1 MGFFDGLTKKGA
13 EISNSLQESINK
25 SQRISALKKSI
36 SENNS
41 KVARTFSEIGRK
53 IYEKRTMD
61 EEIMTFISG
70 KIEEIDN
77 AKKENEELEKEL
89 LGLNNKKR
97 CPECGTEVDLNATF
111 CPVCGKEQEKV
122 EIEPFIPNG
131 KRKCSGC
138 GEIIDDNSVFCPKCG
153 AKKEE
158 VVEATEENK
167 EADEISEAVENSE
180 AVEETAETTEKNE
193 EVEEVTEVVEKNEE
207 VEKAEEVVEET
218 IPEGKR
224 KCSGCGEIIDDADI
238 FCANC
243 GTKKEETE
251 ENK

>member
-41 KVARTFSEIGRK
+41 KISRTFSEIGK
-53 IYEKRTMD
+53 NVYEKRTMD
-61 EEIMTFISG
+61 EEVMTFISG
-70 KIEEIDN
+70 KIEEIDS

-89 LGLNNKKR
+89 LGLNNKKK
-97 CPECGTEVDLNATF
+97 CPECGTEVDIDVTF

-122 EIEPFIPNG
+122 EIEPFVPNG

-138 GEIIDDNSVFCPKCG
+138 GEVIDDSNVFCPKCG

-158 VVEATEENK
+158 AETVEENK
-167 EADEISEAVENSE
+167 EIDEV
-180 AVEETAETTEKNE
+180 AETTENNE
-193 EVEEVTEVVEKNEE
+193 VAEETTDAVEKNED
-207 VEKAEEVVEET
+207 VEKVEEEVVEEKET

-224 KCSGCGEIIDDADI
+224 KCSGCGEIIDDSDI

-251 ENK
+251 GNK

>member
-1 MGFFDGLTKKGA
+1 MGFLDGLTKKGA

-41 KVARTFSEIGRK
+41 KISRTFSEIGK
-53 IYEKRTMD
+53 NVYEKRTMD
-61 EEIMTFISG
+61 EEVMTFISG
-70 KIEEIDN
+70 KIEEIDS

-89 LGLNNKKR
+89 LGLNNKKK
-97 CPECGTEVDLNATF
+97 CPECGTEVDIDVTF

-122 EIEPFIPNG
+122 EIEPFVPNG
-131 KRKCSGC
+131 KRKCYGC
-138 GEIIDDNSVFCPKCG
+138 GEVIDDSNVFCPKCG

-158 VVEATEENK
+158 AETVEENK
-167 EADEISEAVENSE
+167 EIDEV
-180 AVEETAETTEKNE
+180 AETTENNE
-193 EVEEVTEVVEKNEE
+193 VAEETTDAVEKNED
-207 VEKAEEVVEET
+207 VEKVEEEVVEEKET

-224 KCSGCGEIIDDADI
+224 KCSGCGEIIDDSDI

-251 ENK
+251 GNK

>member
-53 IYEKRTMD
+53 VYEKRTMD
-61 EEIMTFISG
+61 EEIMTFISE
-70 KIEEIDN
+70 KIEEIDS
-77 AKKENEELEKEL
+77 AKKKNEELEKEL
-89 LGLNNKKR
+89 LGLNNKKK
-97 CPECGTEVDLNATF
+97 CPECGNEVDLDATF

-138 GEIIDDNSVFCPKCG
+138 GEVIDDSNVFCPKCG

-158 VVEATEENK
+158 VENVEENK
-167 EADEISEAVENSE
+167 ENDEIAEAPEN
-180 AVEETAETTEKNE
+180 N
-193 EVEEVTEVVEKNEE
+193 
-207 VEKAEEVVEET
+207 EVVEET
-218 IPEGKR
+218 TEAAEKVEKVVEEEKEIIPEGKR
-224 KCSGCGEIIDDADI
+224 KCSGCGEIIDDSDI

>member
-41 KVARTFSEIGRK
+41 KISRTFSEIGK
-53 IYEKRTMD
+53 NVYEKRTMD
-61 EEIMTFISG
+61 EEVMTFISG
-70 KIEEIDN
+70 KIEEIDS

-89 LGLNNKKR
+89 LGLNNKKK
-97 CPECGTEVDLNATF
+97 CPECGTEVDIDVTF

-122 EIEPFIPNG
+122 EIEPFVPNG

-138 GEIIDDNSVFCPKCG
+138 GEVIDDSNVFCPKCG

-158 VVEATEENK
+158 AETVEENK
-167 EADEISEAVENSE
+167 EIDEV
-180 AVEETAETTEKNE
+180 AETTENNE
-193 EVEEVTEVVEKNEE
+193 VAEETTDAVEKNED
-207 VEKAEEVVEET
+207 VEKVEEEVVEEKET

-224 KCSGCGEIIDDADI
+224 KCSGCGEIIDDSDI

>member
-25 SQRISALKKSI
+25 SQRISALKKRI

-41 KVARTFSEIGRK
+41 KVSKTFLEIGEK
-53 IYEKRTMD
+53 MYEKRTMD

-97 CPECGTEVDLNATF
+97 CPKCGTEVDLNATF

-138 GEIIDDNSVFCPKCG
+138 GEIIDDSNVFCPKCG

-167 EADEISEAVENSE
+167 ETDEIPETAENSKV
-180 AVEETAETTEKNE
+180 VEEIAETTEKNE
-193 EVEEVTEVVEKNEE
+193 KAEKVEK
-207 VEKAEEVVEET
+207 VVEET

-251 ENK
+251 GNK

>member
-41 KVARTFSEIGRK
+41 KVSGTFSEIGRK
-53 IYEKRTMD
+53 VYEKRTMD
-61 EEIMTFISG
+61 EELMTFISG
-70 KIEEIDN
+70 KIEEIDS

-89 LGLNNKKR
+89 LGLNNKKK
-97 CPECGTEVDLNATF
+97 CPECGTEVDLDATF

-138 GEIIDDNSVFCPKCG
+138 GEVIDDSNVFCPKCG

-158 VVEATEENK
+158 VEEPTETAEEKTEGTVETVEENN
-167 EADEISEAVENSE
+167 EV
-180 AVEETAETTEKNE
+180 VEETTEAEK
-193 EVEEVTEVVEKNEE
+193 V
-207 VEKAEEVVEET
+207 EEVVEEKET

-224 KCSGCGEIIDDADI
+224 KCSGCGEIIDDSDI

>member
-1 MGFFDGLTKKGA
+1 MGFLDGLTKKGA

-25 SQRISALKKSI
+25 SQRISALKKNI

-41 KVARTFSEIGRK
+41 KISRTFSEIGK
-53 IYEKRTMD
+53 NVYEKRTMD
-61 EEIMTFISG
+61 EEVMTFISG
-70 KIEEIDN
+70 KIEEIDS

-89 LGLNNKKR
+89 LGLNNKKK
-97 CPECGTEVDLNATF
+97 CPECGTEVDIDVTF

-122 EIEPFIPNG
+122 EIEPFVPNG

-138 GEIIDDNSVFCPKCG
+138 GEVIDDSNVFCPKCG

-158 VVEATEENK
+158 AETVEENK
-167 EADEISEAVENSE
+167 EIDEV
-180 AVEETAETTEKNE
+180 AETTENNE
-193 EVEEVTEVVEKNEE
+193 VAEETTDAVEKNED
-207 VEKAEEVVEET
+207 VEKVEEEVVEEKET
-218 IPEGKR
+218 RPEGKR
-224 KCSGCGEIIDDADI
+224 KCSGCGEIIDDSDI

-251 ENK
+251 GNK

>member
-1 MGFFDGLTKKGA
+1 MGFLDGLTKKGV
-13 EISNSLQESINK
+13 ELSNSLQESINK
-25 SQRISALKKSI
+25 SQRISSLKKNI

-41 KVARTFSEIGRK
+41 KVSKTFSEIGERV
-53 IYEKRTMD
+53 YEKRTMD
-61 EEIMTFISG
+61 EELMTFISG
-70 KIEEIDN
+70 KIEEIDS

-89 LGLNNKKR
+89 LGLNNKKK
-97 CPECGTEVDLNATF
+97 CSGCGTEVDIDATF

-122 EIEPFIPNG
+122 EVEPFIPNG

-138 GEIIDDNSVFCPKCG
+138 GEIIDDSNVFCPKCG
-153 AKKEE
+153 TKKEE
-158 VVEATEENK
+158 V
-167 EADEISEAVENSE
+167 
-180 AVEETAETTEKNE
+180 
-193 EVEEVTEVVEKNEE
+193 EVTEQSEENDETENIDDTSKEIDEEKE
-207 VEKAEEVVEET
+207 V

-224 KCSGCGEIIDDADI
+224 KCSGCGEIIDDSNV

>member
-25 SQRISALKKSI
+25 SQRISALKKNI

-41 KVARTFSEIGRK
+41 KISRTFSEIGK
-53 IYEKRTMD
+53 NVYEKRTMD
-61 EEIMTFISG
+61 EEVMTFISG
-70 KIEEIDN
+70 KIEEIDS

-89 LGLNNKKR
+89 LGLNNKKK
-97 CPECGTEVDLNATF
+97 CPECGTEVDIDVTF

-122 EIEPFIPNG
+122 EIEPFVPNG

-138 GEIIDDNSVFCPKCG
+138 GEVIDDSNVFCPKCG

-158 VVEATEENK
+158 AETIEENK
-167 EADEISEAVENSE
+167 EIDEV
-180 AVEETAETTEKNE
+180 AETTENNE
-193 EVEEVTEVVEKNEE
+193 VAEETTDAVEKNED
-207 VEKAEEVVEET
+207 VEKVEEVVEEEKET

-224 KCSGCGEIIDDADI
+224 KCSGCGEIIDDSDI

-243 GTKKEETE
+243 GTKKEEIE

>member
-1 MGFFDGLTKKGA
+1 MGFLDGLTKKGA

-25 SQRISALKKSI
+25 SQRISALKKNI

-41 KVARTFSEIGRK
+41 KISRTFSEIGK
-53 IYEKRTMD
+53 NVYEKRTMD
-61 EEIMTFISG
+61 EEVMTFISG
-70 KIEEIDN
+70 KIEEIDS

-89 LGLNNKKR
+89 LGLNNKKK
-97 CPECGTEVDLNATF
+97 CPECGTEVDIDATF

-122 EIEPFIPNG
+122 EIEPFVPNG

-138 GEIIDDNSVFCPKCG
+138 GEVIDDKEEVETVEENKEIDEVAETTENNEVAEETTDAVEKNEDVE
-153 AKKEE
+153 KVEE
-158 VVEATEENK
+158 VVEEEK
-167 EADEISEAVENSE
+167 
-180 AVEETAETTEKNE
+180 
-193 EVEEVTEVVEKNEE
+193 
-207 VEKAEEVVEET
+207 ET

-224 KCSGCGEIIDDADI
+224 KCSGCGEIIDDSDI

>member
-1 MGFFDGLTKKGA
+1 
-13 EISNSLQESINK
+13 
-25 SQRISALKKSI
+25 
-36 SENNS
+36 
-41 KVARTFSEIGRK
+41 
-53 IYEKRTMD
+53 
-61 EEIMTFISG
+61 MTFISG

-138 GEIIDDNSVFCPKCG
+138 GEIIDDSNVFCPKCG

-167 EADEISEAVENSE
+167 ETNEIPETAENSKV
-180 AVEETAETTEKNE
+180 VEEIAETTEKNE
-193 EVEEVTEVVEKNEE
+193 EAEKVEK
-207 VEKAEEVVEET
+207 VVEET

-224 KCSGCGEIIDDADI
+224 KCSGCGEIIDDSDI

>member
-1 MGFFDGLTKKGA
+1 MGFLDGLTKKGA

-25 SQRISALKKSI
+25 SQRISALKKNI

-41 KVARTFSEIGRK
+41 KISRTFSEIGK
-53 IYEKRTMD
+53 NVYEKRTMD
-61 EEIMTFISG
+61 EEVMTFISG
-70 KIEEIDN
+70 KIEEIDS

-89 LGLNNKKR
+89 LGLNNKKK
-97 CPECGTEVDLNATF
+97 CPECGTEVDIDVTF

-122 EIEPFIPNG
+122 EIELFVPNG

-138 GEIIDDNSVFCPKCG
+138 GEVIDDSNVFCPKCG

-158 VVEATEENK
+158 AETVEENK
-167 EADEISEAVENSE
+167 EIDEV
-180 AVEETAETTEKNE
+180 AETTENNE
-193 EVEEVTEVVEKNEE
+193 VAEETTDAVEKNED
-207 VEKAEEVVEET
+207 VEKVEEEVVEEKET

-224 KCSGCGEIIDDADI
+224 KCSGCGEIIDDSDI

-251 ENK
+251 GNK

>member
-25 SQRISALKKSI
+25 SQRMSALKKSI

-53 IYEKRTMD
+53 VYEKRTMD
-61 EEIMTFISG
+61 EEIMTFISE
-70 KIEEIDN
+70 KIEEIDS

-89 LGLNNKKR
+89 LGLNNKKK
-97 CPECGTEVDLNATF
+97 CPECGTEVDLDATF

-138 GEIIDDNSVFCPKCG
+138 GEVIDDSNVFCPKCG

-158 VVEATEENK
+158 VEEPAETTEEKAEESVETAEENK
-167 EADEISEAVENSE
+167 ETTENNE
-180 AVEETAETTEKNE
+180 VAEETTEAEK
-193 EVEEVTEVVEKNEE
+193 VEEEK
-207 VEKAEEVVEET
+207 ET

-224 KCSGCGEIIDDADI
+224 KCSGCGEIIDDSDI

>member
-36 SENNS
+36 SENNFKIS
-41 KVARTFSEIGRK
+41 RTFSEIGRNV
-53 IYEKRTMD
+53 YEKRTMD
-61 EEIMTFISG
+61 EELMTFISG
-70 KIEEIDN
+70 KIEEIDS
-77 AKKENEELEKEL
+77 AKKKNEELEKEF
-89 LGLNNKKR
+89 LGLNNKKK
-97 CPECGTEVDLNATF
+97 CPECGTEVDLDATF

-131 KRKCSGC
+131 KRKCSRC
-138 GEIIDDNSVFCPKCG
+138 GEIIDDSNMFCPKCG

-158 VVEATEENK
+158 VEEPVENVEENK
-167 EADEISEAVENSE
+167 D
-180 AVEETAETTEKNE
+180 
-193 EVEEVTEVVEKNEE
+193 
-207 VEKAEEVVEET
+207 VEKADEELSDEEEKET

-224 KCSGCGEIIDDADI
+224 KCSGCGEIIDDSDI

-243 GTKKEETE
+243 GTKKEEIE

>member
-41 KVARTFSEIGRK
+41 KISRTFSEIGK
-53 IYEKRTMD
+53 NVYEKRTMD
-61 EEIMTFISG
+61 EEVMTFISG
-70 KIEEIDN
+70 KIEEIDST
-77 AKKENEELEKEL
+77 KKENEELEKEL
-89 LGLNNKKR
+89 LGLNNKKK
-97 CPECGTEVDLNATF
+97 CPECGTEVDIDVTF

-122 EIEPFIPNG
+122 EIEPFVPNG

-138 GEIIDDNSVFCPKCG
+138 GEVIDDSNVFCPKCG

-158 VVEATEENK
+158 VETVEENK
-167 EADEISEAVENSE
+167 EIDEVA
-180 AVEETAETTEKNE
+180 EETTDA
-193 EVEEVTEVVEKNEE
+193 VEKNED
-207 VEKAEEVVEET
+207 VEKVEEVVEEEKET

-224 KCSGCGEIIDDADI
+224 KCSGCGEIIDDSDI